1 MGLRPKCPIWRS
13 LAWSSRTWSL
23 WDPVRIRTRGA
34 GAVLGSGAV
43 RAGAAVDAFGLGG
56 GVVGEGVGG
65 FASSVAEAV
74 GEGLAV
80 GAAACV
86 ARTGGGASCAPVA
99 VPGSQAVARAAR
111 ATIETIGTA
120 VTRRARG
127 RLPPVL
133 GAGAEGDA
141 DAFAMAGPLVP
152 VTALGTVGAVGPL
165 GTACP
170 PGPDTPGLDTPGLET
185 PEPDTPG
192 PDIASCARTRSPSM
206 PPLASRPSHP
216 LFVSAIARSPLAH
229 PPARCLLYGTDSRPA
244 RSPNPPSD
252 PRRASSPPRVRP
264 VDHGR
269 VRPAGAG
276 PLRPGAEPL
285 IPPGE
290 TAGRRPVRTCE
301 TPSMLGVT
309 DLPTYLAGLALIVL
323 LPGPNSLYVLSVAAR
338 RGVRTG
344 YTAAAGVWTGDT
356 VLMTLSAL
364 GAASLLQTTP
374 LLFAIVKYAGAGYLT
389 WMAIGMLRAAV
400 SLWRE
405 RHRRTA
411 ELVETAEAPEAAA
424 SMERPYRRALV
435 VSLINPKAI
444 LFLISFFVQFVDP
457 GYAYPALSFLVLGTL
472 LQLAS
477 FAYLSVLIFG
487 GTRLAAAFR
496 RRKRLSAGA
505 TSAAGVLFLGF
516 AAKLS
521 LSSV

>member
-1 MGLRPKCPIWRS
+1 
-13 LAWSSRTWSL
+13 
-23 WDPVRIRTRGA
+23 
-34 GAVLGSGAV
+34 
-43 RAGAAVDAFGLGG
+43 
-56 GVVGEGVGG
+56 
-65 FASSVAEAV
+65 
-74 GEGLAV
+74 
-80 GAAACV
+80 
-86 ARTGGGASCAPVA
+86 
-99 VPGSQAVARAAR
+99 
-111 ATIETIGTA
+111 
-120 VTRRARG
+120 
-127 RLPPVL
+127 
-133 GAGAEGDA
+133 
-141 DAFAMAGPLVP
+141 
-152 VTALGTVGAVGPL
+152 
-165 GTACP
+165 
-170 PGPDTPGLDTPGLET
+170 
-185 PEPDTPG
+185 
-192 PDIASCARTRSPSM
+192 
-206 PPLASRPSHP
+206 
-216 LFVSAIARSPLAH
+216 
-229 PPARCLLYGTDSRPA
+229 
-244 RSPNPPSD
+244 
-252 PRRASSPPRVRP
+252 
-264 VDHGR
+264 
-269 VRPAGAG
+269 
-276 PLRPGAEPL
+276 
-285 IPPGE
+285 
-290 TAGRRPVRTCE
+290 
-301 TPSMLGVT
+301 MLGVT

-411 ELVETAEAPEAAA
+411 ELVESVEADGTPGTAGAAGPV
-424 SMERPYRRALV
+424 EKPYRRALM
-435 VSLINPKAI
+435 VSLFNPKAI

-457 GYAYPALSFLVLGTL
+457 GYAYPALSFLLLGTL

-496 RRKRLSAGA
+496 RRKRLSATA